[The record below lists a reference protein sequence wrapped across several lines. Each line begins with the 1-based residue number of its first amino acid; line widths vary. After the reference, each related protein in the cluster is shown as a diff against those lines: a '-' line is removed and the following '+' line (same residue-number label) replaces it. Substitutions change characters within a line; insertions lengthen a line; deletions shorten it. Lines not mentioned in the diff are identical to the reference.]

1 MMNITIIGTGYVGL
15 VTGACLAETGN
26 NVTCLDVD
34 IERVDKLLSGSI
46 PFYEPG
52 LGTIVRRNL
61 DSKRI
66 NFTNSYKEASK
77 NNLYFICVGTPDTGD
92 GSPDLSNLQAVM
104 DSLVANIKVKSFIF
118 TKSTVPLGTNKKMQS
133 FFDKSLGTGKVFVSS
148 NPEFLKEGSAVSD
161 FQKPDR
167 IILGSANQ
175 ESKEIA
181 NSLYLP
187 FNWSKNRMIHMSVE
201 SAELTKYASNS
212 FLATK
217 ISFMNEMAL
226 ICEKSGANIHEVR
239 IGLGSDPRIG
249 ESFLYA
255 GLGYGGSCF
264 PKDINA
270 LIDMQLK
277 FNLEPGILERTRLV
291 NNRQVDLFYKKIVSN
306 ISGNLSKKTLA
317 IWGLSFKPNSD
328 DVREA
333 VALKLINML
342 KSEVELLKV
351 YDPIANE
358 AAKKELNNVNNIEF
372 YDEKYEAIIKA
383 DALILCTEWK
393 EFWDI
398 DVLKLDLMHNKL
410 IFDGRNILNEAKI
423 KDLGVKYFGIGI

>member
-1 MMNITIIGTGYVGL
+1 MNITVIGTGYVGL

-26 NVTCLDVD
+26 NVTCLDIN
-34 IERVDKLLSGSI
+34 IERIEKLTCGSI

-52 LGTIVRRNL
+52 LGELVRRNL

-66 NFTNSYKEASK
+66 HFTDSYEEASE
-77 NNLYFICVGTPDTGD
+77 NNLFFICVGTPDKGD

-104 DSLVANIKVKSFIF
+104 DSLVINIKTKSFIF
-118 TKSTVPLGTNKKMQS
+118 TKSTVPLGTNKKIQS
-133 FFDKSLGTGKVFVSS
+133 FFDESLGKGKVFVSS

-167 IILGSANQ
+167 IILGSSDQ

-187 FNWSKNRMIHMSVE
+187 FNWSKNRMVHMSIE
-201 SAELTKYASNS
+201 SAELTKYAANS

-217 ISFMNEMAL
+217 ISFMNEMAI
-226 ICEKSGANIHEVR
+226 ICENSGANIHEVR

-249 ESFLYA
+249 DSFLYA

-270 LIDMQLK
+270 LIDMQSK
-277 FNLEPGILERTRLV
+277 FNLGPGILERTRLV
-291 NNRQVDLFYKKIVSN
+291 NNRQVGLFHKKIVAN
-306 ISGNLSKKTLA
+306 ISGNLSEKTLA

-342 KSEVELLKV
+342 ASEVELLKV

-358 AAKKELNNVNNIEF
+358 AAKKELNNIDNIEF
-372 YDEKYEAIIKA
+372 YEDKYEAIVKS
-383 DALILCTEWK
+383 DALVLCTEWK
-393 EFWDI
+393 EFWDLEA
-398 DVLKLDLMHNKL
+398 VKLDLMNNKL
-410 IFDGRNILNEAKI
+410 IFDGRNILSKAKM
-423 KDLGVKYFGIGI
+423 KDLGVEYFGIGI